1 MLEDKYFRIKEE
13 SRIPSSGCENVWRAD
28 PILNGVVGEISL
40 IERQDF
46 EQRLEASL
54 QNSQQ
59 ECSRLRDKV

>member
-1 MLEDKYFRIKEE
+1 MLEDKCFRIKEE
-13 SRIPSSGCENVWRAD
+13 SRILSPGCETVWRAGSS
-28 PILNGVVGEISL
+28 LNGVVGEIGL